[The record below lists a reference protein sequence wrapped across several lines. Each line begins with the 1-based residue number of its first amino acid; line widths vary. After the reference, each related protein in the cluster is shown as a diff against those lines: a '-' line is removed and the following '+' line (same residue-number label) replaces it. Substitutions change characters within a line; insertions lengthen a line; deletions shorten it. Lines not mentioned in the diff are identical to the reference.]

1 MRPLFER
8 LSMKK
13 FFALI
18 IGALVL
24 LTGCSGG
31 PEPIS
36 TVFGDPW
43 SNPIFS
49 DGGEEP
55 VSSDTSD
62 SSDSSTASEPQ
73 SPDLSGAARN
83 VWLFGKRIPLPCRFN
98 EFGEDFTLG
107 EEYFYQLN
115 KDLIAFLCYKGEVI
129 GEVILENCTEEDPN
143 KSAKKVVQL
152 ALGDAQTNPVKTD
165 GWYNDTIYFD
175 VMGVTMDSG
184 FDDVKKLLGDPTK
197 KEGLDRNIRV
207 SYKISDSKYIEI
219 TFRNDRIVEFVIES
233 RDA

>member
-1 MRPLFER
+1 
-8 LSMKK
+8 MKK
-13 FFALI
+13 YFALL

-24 LTGCSGG
+24 LTGCGGG
-31 PEPIS
+31 PEPTS
-36 TVFGDPW
+36 TVFGEPW

-49 DGGEEP
+49 DSYDES
-55 VSSDTSD
+55 VSSDISD
-62 SSDSSTASEPQ
+62 SSVSSEPQ
-73 SPDLSGAARN
+73 NSQPDLSSAARN

-107 EEYFYQLN
+107 EDYFYQMN
-115 KDLIAFLCYKGEVI
+115 KDLIAFLCYKGDVI

-152 ALGDAQTNPVKTD
+152 ALGDAQNNPVKTD
-165 GWYNDTIYFD
+165 GWYNDTVYFD